1 MSNFDSFETVA
12 RCSETQLYVR
22 EKYLSENGVKC
33 EIKVEICLIQRN
45 ITSQI
50 NEKYRIK

>member
-1 MSNFDSFETVA
+1 MSNFDSFETVVC
-12 RCSETQLYVR
+12 CSETQLYVR
-22 EKYLSENGVKC
+22 EKYLSENGVRC
-33 EIKVEICLIQRN
+33 EIKVCLIQRN